1 MPREGKEDSACDG
14 ICAANAVMQYT
25 SMRME
30 ASTAAA
36 LENKRKMEIAVPEQG
51 SAAAAG
57 AGAASGLGKRR
68 ALENGKEADCSA
80 LLLEQAAGQLESEH
94 AHCWNARTLID
105 GGGVF
110 VVHHPAFD
118 KPLTSWSRA
127 FTDMDVMQRY
137 VNDMT
142 VSSSTNEIRFSHAGD
157 DDNKDGSVHWLLHR
171 INTRVQITLKGPNY
185 GIVMRISQ
193 FGVVWD
199 QREVA
204 SKVKVQSLWYGG
216 EIWPPGA
223 LIPIVFKSQMGW
235 VEPIGALPPVSVQ
248 CPFHYNF
255 PNAFPVTGQ
264 VYVLPYSE
272 RHGQIFVVME
282 RANLNQA
289 LAADG
294 QRHCTD
300 VLCRVVFPMVRTE
313 HLYHRELSPRDLETI
328 MAMDAQE
335 RYDCYG
341 EQHVFL
347 RYSDYCMDNLDILPQ
362 FMIFE
367 NINDDADFP
376 KMLQPAC
383 QFEEEHG
390 LEFDNSSLPDLS
402 WKVGAWVPVKM
413 VKKPCPLHMG
423 QILSA
428 HLYKKPNAVDWWL
441 CHMIAFPWGV
451 ELVPESAL
459 PNRFRARTMSVET
472 VKSSLGA
479 WEKAM
484 QEK

>member
-1 MPREGKEDSACDG
+1 MSEQATQQQSMPREGKGDSACGG
-14 ICAANAVMQYT
+14 IGAANAV
-25 SMRME
+25 
-30 ASTAAA
+30 
-36 LENKRKMEIAVPEQG
+36 MEIAVPEQG

-57 AGAASGLGKRR
+57 AGAANGLGKRR
-68 ALENGKEADCSA
+68 ALDDGNEAD
-80 LLLEQAAGQLESEH
+80 LLFERGVERIESEH
-94 AHCWNARTLID
+94 AHCWNMRTLID

-110 VVHHPAFD
+110 VVHHPALD

-127 FTDMDVMQRY
+127 FTDIDVMQRY
-137 VNDMT
+137 VNDKT
-142 VSSSTNEIRFSHAGD
+142 VSSSTNEICFSHAGD
-157 DDNKDGSVHWLLHR
+157 GDNKDGIEHWLLHR

-185 GIVMRISQ
+185 GMVMRISQ

-199 QREVA
+199 QREAA
-204 SKVKVQSLWYGG
+204 SKGEVHSLWYGG
-216 EIWPPGA
+216 EIWPPNA
-223 LIPIVFKSQMGW
+223 LIPSIFKSQMVW
-235 VEPIGALPPVSVQ
+235 VEPIGALPPVVQ
-248 CPFHYNF
+248 CPLCYNF

-289 LAADG
+289 LGADEK
-294 QRHCTD
+294 RHCTD

-328 MAMDAQE
+328 MAMDAQD

-341 EQHVFL
+341 EQHFFL

-390 LEFDNSSLPDLS
+390 LEFDNSSLPDPS

-428 HLYKKPNAVDWWL
+428 HLYKKSNAVDWWL
-441 CHMIAFPWGV
+441 CYMIAFPWGV

-459 PNRFRARTMSVET
+459 PDRFCARTMGVET
-472 VKSSLGA
+472 VKSSLDA

-484 QEK
+484 QDK